1 MDKLDAKIIVA
12 SYSITCSQIRRFA
25 ISLIVEGS
33 SDGGSNWYVLDRQT
47 SQKFDSY
54 FQRKLYRVGSRHTQ
68 SNAIST
74 RQPHSN
80 SRTTSQHRHQARTGT
95 CGISS
100 IAQLQNSA
108 PE

>member
-68 SNAIST
+68 SNAIRFTFLSVRDVKST
-74 RQPHSN
+74 LRLQI
-80 SRTTSQHRHQARTGT
+80 
-95 CGISS
+95 CS
-100 IAQLQNSA
+100 IYLYAGNC
-108 PE
+108 